1 MRRILLVHQDGHLS
15 GSAISLRNF
24 LAALDTTRFEPHVL
38 LGRAGPA
45 EHLFMPVARSVTVLP
60 LEFFATSPSPA
71 PWTPEY
77 FRNIRA
83 LRRSAPM
90 ESFLRRF
97 RPELVHVND
106 KAALSAGRA
115 AAAVGVPVVWHLRS
129 AYAGGASRL
138 QNALSRMII
147 SRCADI
153 AIAIS
158 EDEVEGFNHRLPV
171 RVIHN
176 SVSLDEAAK
185 ARAVA
190 GETRRA
196 LGLADDE
203 FAIGMVGL
211 LNETK
216 GAWDFIRAAGRLR
229 RLRPNLPVRFVI
241 IAPIP
246 GRTPLN
252 WGWRGR
258 LGLIDQTHP
267 MDRLE
272 ALARAEGVWENLLL
286 TGRRNDVM
294 HVLAAMD
301 IVSCVYN
308 LMAVGRPALEGMAV
322 ARPVVVNAGHSGQ
335 SSIVRDGVTGLVVP
349 RGAPDAMAQAFAT
362 LADDS
367 ATRALMGEAG
377 LRQAQARF
385 DDARNAERIS
395 EVYEELLRG
404 AGGKG

>member
-24 LAALDTTRFEPHVL
+24 VAALDRSRFEPHVL

-45 EHLFMPVARSVTVLP
+45 EQLFAPVAASVTVLP

-77 FRNIRA
+77 YRNFRA
-83 LRRSAPM
+83 LRRSPSM
-90 ESFLRRF
+90 EAFLREF
-97 RPELVHVND
+97 RPALVHLND

-129 AYAGGASRL
+129 AYAGGASWL
-138 QNALSRMII
+138 QNALSRRVIQ
-147 SRCADI
+147 RCADT
-153 AIAIS
+153 AISIS
-158 EDEVEGFNHRLPV
+158 EDEVEGFDRALPV

-176 SVSLDEAAK
+176 SISLDEAAA

-190 GETRRA
+190 AETRRS
-196 LGLADDE
+196 LGIADDE
-203 FAIGMVGL
+203 LAIGMVGL
-211 LNETK
+211 LNHTK

-229 RLRPNLPVRFVI
+229 WLRPNLRVRFVI
-241 IAPIP
+241 LAPIP
-246 GRTPLN
+246 GRDPVN

-258 LGLIDQTHP
+258 LRLIDKTHP

-272 ALARAEGVWENLLL
+272 RLARAEGVWNDLVL
-286 TGRRNDVM
+286 TGRRDDVM
-294 HVLAAMD
+294 NVLAAVD

-322 ARPVVVNAGHSGQ
+322 ARPVVVNMGHSGR
-335 SSIVRDGVTGLVVP
+335 SSIVRDGVTGLIVP
-349 RGAPDAMAQAFAT
+349 RGAPEAMAQAFAA
-362 LADDS
+362 LADDP
-367 ATRALMGEAG
+367 TCRVQMGEAG
-377 LRQAQARF
+377 FRDAQVRF
-385 DDARNAERIS
+385 DAHRNAERVS
-395 EVYEELLRG
+395 EVYEELLRR
-404 AGGKG
+404 AGGAA